1 MATVRWINIQTGEVK
16 WGAEDLYRKGESPW
30 APSCRVK
37 LPDGSIRENTLNSF
51 YLWIDRNFAM
61 INLDNTK
68 SIGMISISGVTMDV
82 AQKELFYTGVNLY
95 SYLMAEPSFPVIQV
109 TYKPSPV
116 TNWPDRNTWIE
127 ALKTDDDTTEETN
140 KKIEEM
146 SEKIDHLT
154 QLLIHVIS
162 NKQLSEENNMPNIIV
177 SSEVNSRRESLVSI
191 PEEEEKDLLYRLLNP
206 QVEDLFIE

>member
-30 APSCRVK
+30 VPACRVK
-37 LPDGSIRENTLNSF
+37 MPDGSIRENTLNSF

-127 ALKTDDDTTEETN
+127 ALKTDDDTTDETDKTDGGGN
-140 KKIEEM
+140 NPKPGRPKPR
-146 SEKIDHLT
+146 T
-154 QLLIHVIS
+154 NPFTNTAQTIHI
-162 NKQLSEENNMPNIIV
+162 NRPEGAQ
-177 SSEVNSRRESLVSI
+177 ESAERAWRVWGS
-191 PEEEEKDLLYRLLNP
+191 
-206 QVEDLFIE
+206 